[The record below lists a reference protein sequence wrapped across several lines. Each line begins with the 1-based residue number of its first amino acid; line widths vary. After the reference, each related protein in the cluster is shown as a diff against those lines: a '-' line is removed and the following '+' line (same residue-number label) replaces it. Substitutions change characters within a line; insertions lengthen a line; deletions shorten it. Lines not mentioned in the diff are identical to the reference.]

1 MARKLRSIA
10 LECISV
16 AAIAAATVVAGTGP
30 MQAKTADGKYLIYY
44 SMSYSGNTWQTEAM
58 NTIIALAKTPAFA
71 KKVELRVQASGADA
85 QRQIQQ
91 IGSMIGAGAD
101 AIIAYP
107 ISPTALDGVIKKAC
121 SKNIPVL
128 VINGVDEPCAYTL
141 KADGVKLGK
150 IRTQWVADQLK
161 GRGNIIEFLG
171 VPGVSYNEDHHKG
184 LTEVLAVNPN
194 MKVTAQLV
202 GMWGQQETRLK
213 MREFL
218 ATHSWSD
225 VNGIVAQ
232 MTCGTLAAMQVED
245 GWYPKNPIIPC
256 SGEAENGA
264 RLQMLPTSSGTKGA
278 LGAKGLSVGSGLFGV
293 PYALKVAVDILDG
306 KQQPHL
312 TVYDPVQVTDAN
324 VKMCESGS
332 AADFAAGC
340 NTIPPTLVPDD
351 YVIDFWS
358 PYTPETGI
366 SSALLSMP
374 EQQ

>member
-1 MARKLRSIA
+1 MTRKLKSKA
-10 LECISV
+10 LKC
-16 AAIAAATVVAGTGP
+16 IAAATLAVAVVAASAGP

-71 KKVELRVQASGADA
+71 NKVELRVQASGADA

-121 SKNIPVL
+121 AKNIAVI

-141 KADGVKLGK
+141 KPDGVEVGR

-161 GRGNIIEFLG
+161 NKGNIVEFLG

-184 LTEVLAVNPN
+184 LAEVLTANPN

-202 GMWGQQETRLK
+202 GMWSEQETRLK

-225 VNGIVAQ
+225 VNGVVAQ
-232 MTCGTLAAMQVED
+232 IGCGTLAAMQVED

-256 SGEAENGA
+256 SGDAENGA
-264 RLQMLPTSSGTKGA
+264 RVQMLPAKSGTTGA
-278 LGAKGLSVGSGLFGV
+278 LGANGLSIGSGLFGV

-312 TVYDPVQVTDAN
+312 IVYDPVQVTDAN
-324 VKMCESGS
+324 VKMCETGS

-358 PYTPETGI
+358 PYTPEIGI
-366 SSALLSMP
+366 NSALLSMP
-374 EQQ
+374 E